1 MLTKLIANQQQKPSI
16 KGFAPENIS
25 FLILVF
31 RPIATIAIIIKNLL
45 KYLKKEKI
53 LFIIV
58 EIFSTISPV
67 PIK

>member
-53 LFIIV
+53 LF
-58 EIFSTISPV
+58 F
-67 PIK
+67 